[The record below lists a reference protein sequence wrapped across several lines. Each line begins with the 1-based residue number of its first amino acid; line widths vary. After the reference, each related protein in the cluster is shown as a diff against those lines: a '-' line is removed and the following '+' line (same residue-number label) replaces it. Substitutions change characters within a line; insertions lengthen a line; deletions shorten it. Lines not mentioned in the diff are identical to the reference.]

1 VVFLEMNVQLFYRS
15 LFGLVIAF
23 VLVPFVEATHAAGFS
38 AEMLIDGLGEKQPV
52 KLYIKNRQIRAEME
66 DAFGQKQIL
75 VSRPGKDQTFMLYPQ
90 SKGYMAFPATAVR
103 LPVDPDEE
111 AVKKIGTRKLIGQE
125 DIGGYLCDKYE
136 IAFFNKYRG
145 RMLVWVA
152 RKLNFP
158 IQMIQVDGPPTG
170 SLVRKLT
177 NITEQRIDDSMF
189 GVPEGY
195 VKVNKPAQG
204 FCGAG
209 FCTVSLF

>member
-1 VVFLEMNVQLFYRS
+1 MDGRLFCRC
-15 LFGLVIAF
+15 FCGLIIAL
-23 VLVPFVEATHAAGFS
+23 VLASFAAGAHAAGFS
-38 AEMLIDGLGEKQPV
+38 AEMLIEQQGQKQPV
-52 KLYIKNRQIRAEME
+52 KLFIKNRQIRAEMK
-66 DAFGQKQIL
+66 DTFGQKQVL

-111 AVKKIGTRKLIGQE
+111 AVKKIGTRTLIGQE
-125 DIGGYLCDKYE
+125 DLEGYLCDKYE

-158 IQMIQVDGPPTG
+158 IQMIQVDGPSTG
-170 SLVRKLT
+170 SLVRKLIH
-177 NITEQRIDDSMF
+177 ITELLIDDSMF

-195 VKVNKPAQG
+195 IKVNKPAQG

>member
-1 VVFLEMNVQLFYRS
+1 VT
-15 LFGLVIAF
+15 
-23 VLVPFVEATHAAGFS
+23 VLLAVENLAWAGEFS
-38 AEMLIDGLGEKQPV
+38 ADTIIDRLGQKQPV
-52 KLYIKNRQIRAEME
+52 KLYIKDRQIRAEMA
-66 DAFGQKQIL
+66 DVFGQKQIL

-111 AVKKIGTRKLIGQE
+111 AVKKIGTRTLIGQE
-125 DIGGYLCDKYE
+125 DLGGYLCDKYE

-158 IQMIQVDGPPTG
+158 IQMIQVDGPPGG

-177 NITEQRIDDSMF
+177 HITEQPIDDSMF

-195 VKVNKPAQG
+195 TKVNKPAQG

>member
-1 VVFLEMNVQLFYRS
+1 MEMDVRLFYRW
-15 LFGLVIAF
+15 LFGLVIAL
-23 VLVPFVEATHAAGFS
+23 VLVPFAAGAHAAGFS
-38 AEMLIDGLGEKQPV
+38 AEMLIEQQGQKQPV
-52 KLYIKNRQIRAEME
+52 KLFIKNRQIRAEME
-66 DAFGQKQIL
+66 DTFGQKQIL

-111 AVKKIGTRKLIGQE
+111 AVKKIGTRTLIGQE
-125 DIGGYLCDKYE
+125 DLEGYLCDKYE

-158 IQMIQVDGPPTG
+158 IQMIQVDGPPGG

-177 NITEQRIDDSMF
+177 HITEQPIDDSMF

-195 VKVNKPAQG
+195 IKVNKPAQG

>member
-1 VVFLEMNVQLFYRS
+1 MEMNGQSFYRCF
-15 LFGLVIAF
+15 LGLVIALILASF
-23 VLVPFVEATHAAGFS
+23 AAAAPTAGFS
-38 AEMLIDGLGEKQPV
+38 AEMLIDQQGQKQAV
-52 KLYIKNRQIRAEME
+52 KLYIKGRQIRAEMA
-66 DAFGQKQIL
+66 DTFGQKQIL
-75 VSRPGKDQTFMLYPQ
+75 VSRPGKDQTYMLYPQ

-111 AVKKIGTRKLIGQE
+111 AVKKIGTRTLLGQE
-125 DIGGYLCDKYE
+125 DLGGYLCDKYE
-136 IAFFNKYRG
+136 VAFFNKYRG

-158 IQMIQVDGPPTG
+158 IQMIQVDGPPGG

-177 NITEQRIDDSMF
+177 HITEQPIEDSMF
-189 GVPEGY
+189 GVPVGY
-195 VKVNKPAQG
+195 TKVNKPAQG

>member
-1 VVFLEMNVQLFYRS
+1 MDDRISQRWLTGLITVTVLLAVES
-15 LFGLVIAF
+15 LAW
-23 VLVPFVEATHAAGFS
+23 AGEFS
-38 AEMLIDGLGEKQPV
+38 ADTIIDRLGQKQPV
-52 KLYIKNRQIRAEME
+52 KLYIKDRQIRAEMK

-111 AVKKIGTRKLIGQE
+111 AVKKIGTRKFIGQE
-125 DIGGYLCDKYE
+125 DLGGYLCDKYE

-145 RMLVWVA
+145 KMIVWIA
-152 RKLNFP
+152 RRLNYP
-158 IQMIQVDGPPTG
+158 IQMTQVGGPPTG
-170 SLVRKLT
+170 SLSRKLT
-177 NITEQRIDDSMF
+177 NIKEQRIEDSMF
-189 GVPEGY
+189 KVPEGY
-195 VKVNKPAQG
+195 KKVNKPAQG

>member
-1 VVFLEMNVQLFYRS
+1 MDDRISQRWLT
-15 LFGLVIAF
+15 GLITVT
-23 VLVPFVEATHAAGFS
+23 VLLAVENLAWAGEFS
-38 AEMLIDGLGEKQPV
+38 ADTIIDRLGQKQPV
-52 KLYIKNRQIRAEME
+52 KLYIKDRQIRAEMK

-125 DIGGYLCDKYE
+125 DLGGYLCDKYE

-145 RMLVWVA
+145 KMIVWIA
-152 RKLNFP
+152 RRLNYP
-158 IQMIQVDGPPTG
+158 IQMTQVGGPPTG
-170 SLVRKLT
+170 SLSRKLT
-177 NITEQRIDDSMF
+177 NIKEQRIEDSMF
-189 GVPEGY
+189 KVPEGY
-195 VKVNKPAQG
+195 KKVDKPAQG

>member
-1 VVFLEMNVQLFYRS
+1 MDDRISQRWLT
-15 LFGLVIAF
+15 GLITVT
-23 VLVPFVEATHAAGFS
+23 VLLAVENLAWAGEFS
-38 AEMLIDGLGEKQPV
+38 ADTIIDRLGQKQPV
-52 KLYIKNRQIRAEME
+52 KLYIKDRQIRAEMK

-125 DIGGYLCDKYE
+125 DLGGYLCDKYE

-145 RMLVWVA
+145 KMIVWVA
-152 RKLNFP
+152 RRLNYP
-158 IQMIQVDGPPTG
+158 IQMTQVGGPPTG
-170 SLVRKLT
+170 SLSRKLT
-177 NITEQRIDDSMF
+177 NIKEQRIEDSMF
-189 GVPEGY
+189 KVPEGY
-195 VKVNKPAQG
+195 KKVNKPAQG

>member
-1 VVFLEMNVQLFYRS
+1 MDYRIS
-15 LFGLVIAF
+15 QRWLTGLIAVT
-23 VLVPFVEATHAAGFS
+23 VLLAVADLAWAAEFS
-38 AEMLIDGLGEKQPV
+38 ADTIIDRLGQKQPV
-52 KLYIKNRQIRAEME
+52 KLYIKDRQIRAEMK
-66 DAFGQKQIL
+66 DTFGQKQIL

-125 DIGGYLCDKYE
+125 DLGGYLCDKYE

-145 RMLVWVA
+145 KMIVWIA
-152 RKLNFP
+152 RRLNYP
-158 IQMIQVDGPPTG
+158 IQMTQVGGPPTG
-170 SLVRKLT
+170 SLSRKLT
-177 NITEQRIDDSMF
+177 NIKEQRIEDSMF
-189 GVPEGY
+189 KVPEGY
-195 VKVNKPAQG
+195 KKVNKPAQG

>member
-1 VVFLEMNVQLFYRS
+1 MDDRISQRWLT
-15 LFGLVIAF
+15 GLITVT
-23 VLVPFVEATHAAGFS
+23 VLLAVENLAWAGEFS
-38 AEMLIDGLGEKQPV
+38 ADTIIDRLGQKQPV
-52 KLYIKNRQIRAEME
+52 KLYIKDRQIRAEMK

-125 DIGGYLCDKYE
+125 DLGGYLCDKYE

-145 RMLVWVA
+145 KMIVWIA
-152 RKLNFP
+152 RRLNYP
-158 IQMIQVDGPPTG
+158 IQMTQVGGPPTG
-170 SLVRKLT
+170 SLSRKLT
-177 NITEQRIDDSMF
+177 NIKEQRIEDSMF
-189 GVPEGY
+189 KVPEGY
-195 VKVNKPAQG
+195 KKVNKPAQG
-204 FCGAG
+204 VCGAG

>member
-1 VVFLEMNVQLFYRS
+1 MDDRISQRWLT
-15 LFGLVIAF
+15 GLITVT
-23 VLVPFVEATHAAGFS
+23 VLLAVENLAWAGEFS
-38 AEMLIDGLGEKQPV
+38 ADTIIDRLGQKQPV
-52 KLYIKNRQIRAEME
+52 KLYIKDRQIRAEMK

-125 DIGGYLCDKYE
+125 DLGGYLCDKYE

-145 RMLVWVA
+145 KMIVWIA
-152 RKLNFP
+152 RRLNYP
-158 IQMIQVDGPPTG
+158 IQMTQVGGPPTG
-170 SLVRKLT
+170 SLSRKLT
-177 NITEQRIDDSMF
+177 NIKEQRIEDSMF
-189 GVPEGY
+189 KVPEGY
-195 VKVNKPAQG
+195 KKVNKPAQG

>member
-1 VVFLEMNVQLFYRS
+1 VAVEMDIRLFYRC
-15 LFGLVIAF
+15 LFGLSIAF
-23 VLVPFVEATHAAGFS
+23 GVALLVEVAHAAGFS
-38 AEMLIDGLGEKQPV
+38 AEMLIDQQGQKQPV
-52 KLYIKNRQIRAEME
+52 KLYIKDRQIRAEME
-66 DAFGQKQIL
+66 DTFGQKQIL

-90 SKGYMAFPATAVR
+90 SKGYMAFPATAVS

-111 AVKKIGTRKLIGQE
+111 AVKKIGTRTLIGQE
-125 DIGGYLCDKYE
+125 DVGGYLCDKYE

-145 RMLVWVA
+145 RMMVWVA

-177 NITEQRIDDSMF
+177 NIKEERIDDSMF

-195 VKVNKPAQG
+195 IKVNKPAQG

>member
-1 VVFLEMNVQLFYRS
+1 MDIRLFYRC
-15 LFGLVIAF
+15 LFGLSIAF
-23 VLVPFVEATHAAGFS
+23 GVALLVEVAHAAGFS
-38 AEMLIDGLGEKQPV
+38 AEMLIDQQGQKQPV
-52 KLYIKNRQIRAEME
+52 KLYIKDRQIREEME
-66 DAFGQKQIL
+66 DTFGQKQIL

-90 SKGYMAFPATAVR
+90 SKGYMAFPATAVS

-111 AVKKIGTRKLIGQE
+111 AVKKIGTRTLIGQE
-125 DIGGYLCDKYE
+125 DVGGYLCDKYE

-145 RMLVWVA
+145 RMMVWVA

-177 NITEQRIDDSMF
+177 NIKEERIDDSMF

-195 VKVNKPAQG
+195 IKVNKPAQG

>member
-1 VVFLEMNVQLFYRS
+1 MNDRISQRWLT
-15 LFGLVIAF
+15 GLITVT
-23 VLVPFVEATHAAGFS
+23 VLLAVENLAWAGEFS
-38 AEMLIDGLGEKQPV
+38 ADTIIDRLGQKQPV
-52 KLYIKNRQIRAEME
+52 KLYIKDRQIRAEMK

-125 DIGGYLCDKYE
+125 DLGGYLCDKYE

-145 RMLVWVA
+145 KMIVWVA
-152 RKLNFP
+152 RRLNYP
-158 IQMIQVDGPPTG
+158 IQMTQVGGPPTG
-170 SLVRKLT
+170 SLSRKLT
-177 NITEQRIDDSMF
+177 NIKEQRIEDSMF
-189 GVPEGY
+189 KVPEGY
-195 VKVNKPAQG
+195 KKVDKPAQG

>member
-1 VVFLEMNVQLFYRS
+1 MEMDMRLFRRC
-15 LFGLVIAF
+15 LFALVIAF
-23 VLVPFVEATHAAGFS
+23 GLAPFAEAAPAAGFS
-38 AEMLIDGLGEKQPV
+38 AEMLIDGPGQKQPV

-66 DAFGQKQIL
+66 DTFGQKQIL

-111 AVKKIGTRKLIGQE
+111 AVKKIGTRTLIGQE
-125 DIGGYLCDKYE
+125 DLGGYLCDKYE

-145 RMLVWVA
+145 RMMVWVA

-177 NITEQRIDDSMF
+177 HITELPIDDSMF

-195 VKVNKPAQG
+195 IKVNKPAQG

>member
-1 VVFLEMNVQLFYRS
+1 MDVRLFCRC

-23 VLVPFVEATHAAGFS
+23 GLALLAAAAHAAGFS
-38 AEMLIDGLGEKQPV
+38 AEMLIDQQGQKQPV

-66 DAFGQKQIL
+66 DVFGQKQIL
-75 VSRPGKDQTFMLYPQ
+75 VSRPGRDQTFMLYPQ

-103 LPVDPDEE
+103 LPVDPDED
-111 AVKKIGTRKLIGQE
+111 AVKKIGTRTLIGQE
-125 DIGGYLCDKYE
+125 DVGGYLCDKYE
-136 IAFFNKYRG
+136 VAFFNKYRG
-145 RMLVWVA
+145 RMMVWVA
-152 RKLNFP
+152 RELNFP

-177 NITEQRIDDSMF
+177 NIKEERIDDSMF

-195 VKVNKPAQG
+195 IKVNKPAQG